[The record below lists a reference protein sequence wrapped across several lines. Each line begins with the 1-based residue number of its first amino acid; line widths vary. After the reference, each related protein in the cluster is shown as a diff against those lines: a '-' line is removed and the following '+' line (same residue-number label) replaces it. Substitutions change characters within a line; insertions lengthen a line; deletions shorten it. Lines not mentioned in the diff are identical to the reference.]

1 MSSSIVVNE
10 VSNSVSVN
18 SIETSSVIAKEKG
31 NTVVVTGVIGG
42 VSLDANS
49 VYTQSSPS
57 ATWVVT
63 HNLNKYCSVTVVDSA
78 DNIVFGDV
86 LYNSL
91 NQVTL
96 TFAGAFS
103 GKAFFN

>member
-1 MSSSIVVNE
+1 MSAIVVRETENNVVVTE
-10 VSNSVSVN
+10 VVGSKVVANQ
-18 SIETSSVIAKEKG
+18 KG
-31 NTVVVTGVIGG
+31 NTVTVTGVIGG
-42 VSLDANS
+42 VTLDANF

-57 ATWVVT
+57 SVWVVT

-78 DNIVFGDV
+78 DNIVVGEV
-86 LYNSL
+86 LYNSV

>member
-1 MSSSIVVNE
+1 MGAIVVRETGNTVTVTE
-10 VSNSVSVN
+10 VSG
-18 SIETSSVIAKEKG
+18 SSTVVTEKG
-31 NTVVVTGVIGG
+31 NSVTVTGVIGG
-42 VSLDANS
+42 VSLDANF
-49 VYTQSSPS
+49 VFVQTTPS
-57 ATWVVT
+57 ATWVIS

>member
-1 MSSSIVVNE
+1 MGAIVVRETGNTVTVTE
-10 VSNSVSVN
+10 VAG
-18 SIETSSVIAKEKG
+18 SSTVVTEKG
-31 NTVVVTGVIGG
+31 NTVTVTGVIGG
-42 VSLDANS
+42 VSLDANY
-49 VYTQSSPS
+49 VYVQTSPS
-57 ATWVVT
+57 ATWVIT

-96 TFAGAFS
+96 TFAGTFS

>member
-1 MSSSIVVNE
+1 MGAIVVRETVNTVTVTE
-10 VSNSVSVN
+10 VAG
-18 SIETSSVIAKEKG
+18 SSTVVTEKG
-31 NTVVVTGVIGG
+31 NSVTVTGVIGG
-42 VSLDANS
+42 VSLDANY
-49 VYTQSSPS
+49 VFVQSSPS
-57 ATWVVT
+57 ATWVVN

>member
-1 MSSSIVVNE
+1 MAAIVVRETGNTVTVTE
-10 VSNSVSVN
+10 VAG
-18 SIETSSVIAKEKG
+18 SSTVVTEKG
-31 NTVVVTGVIGG
+31 NTVTVTGVIGG
-42 VSLDANS
+42 VSLDANF
-49 VYTQSSPS
+49 VFTQTSPS
-57 ATWVVT
+57 ATWVVN

-78 DNIVFGDV
+78 DSVVYGEVF
-86 LYNSL
+86 YNSL

>member
-1 MSSSIVVNE
+1 MGAIVVRETGNTVTVTE
-10 VSNSVSVN
+10 VAG
-18 SIETSSVIAKEKG
+18 SSTVVTEKG
-31 NTVVVTGVIGG
+31 NSVTVTGVIGS
-42 VSLDANS
+42 VSLDANY
-49 VYTQSSPS
+49 VYVKSSPS
-57 ATWVVT
+57 ATWVIT

>member
-1 MSSSIVVNE
+1 MGAIVVRETGNTVTVTE
-10 VSNSVSVN
+10 VSG
-18 SIETSSVIAKEKG
+18 SSTVVTEKG
-31 NTVVVTGVIGG
+31 NSVTVTGVIGG
-42 VSLDANS
+42 VSLDSNF
-49 VYTQSSPS
+49 VFVQTTPS
-57 ATWVVT
+57 ATWVIS

-78 DNIVFGDV
+78 DNIVFGEV